1 MEVGITSFRETR
13 PIDQNYTQNDET
25 AGMGSTTIQLTTATT
40 SSTKVK
46 GNVLLQTPTT
56 IATNHDRSK
65 SVPVQILFDNGSQ
78 RSYVTDSIKSK
89 LGLSSTS
96 SENLHLNTFG
106 ENAYRKQR
114 CQVVTLPLKTKTN
127 EFVEISALNFPV
139 ICFPLTKR
147 VNIDRYPQLRYL
159 ELADHSEPGQESI
172 DILIGSD
179 YYWDLVTNEIIQ
191 GEYGP
196 TAVNSK
202 FGWLISGPTN
212 VKFPT

>member
-1 MEVGITSFRETR
+1 M
-13 PIDQNYTQNDET
+13 
-25 AGMGSTTIQLTTATT
+25 
-40 SSTKVK
+40 
-46 GNVLLQTPTT
+46 
-56 IATNHDRSK
+56 
-65 SVPVQILFDNGSQ
+65 
-78 RSYVTDSIKSK
+78 
-89 LGLSSTS
+89 
-96 SENLHLNTFG
+96 
-106 ENAYRKQR
+106 
-114 CQVVTLPLKTKTN
+114 TLPLKTKTN

-159 ELADHSEPGQESI
+159 QLADHSEPGQESL

-212 VKFPT
+212 VKFPTR